1 MKKVL
6 VKKNSS
12 TSEAS
17 FMTVK
22 EMVRLYDTKE
32 GGTNKRCFGC

>member
-6 VKKNSS
+6 VKK
-12 TSEAS
+12 T
-17 FMTVK
+17 TVK

-32 GGTNKRCFGC
+32 GGTNKKCFGC